1 MALSKKSDCTEQFT
15 ANAEFGFTA
24 GPCYGNVM
32 QETTQ
37 TPVTLTAPPDETVN
51 QLTHGIGLALS
62 IVGALHLV
70 TRVPLDGY
78 LWVGI
83 WVYAIALVALFAAST
98 LSHSFVSG
106 PLRTRY
112 RTLDQLCIF
121 AVMAATYTPVS
132 LAVCDEGWWNIPM
145 VLMWLMA
152 GLGIYLKLR
161 VTKED
166 MVPVWFY
173 VALGAIPALAVPRI
187 LEVSGFSGLFWIAAG
202 GACYVLGVIFLT
214 NDQKV
219 RYFHAV
225 WHVLVIL
232 GSMCHYIVICDY
244 TLKLA

>member
-1 MALSKKSDCTEQFT
+1 
-15 ANAEFGFTA
+15 
-24 GPCYGNVM
+24 M
-32 QETTQ
+32 QE
-37 TPVTLTAPPDETVN
+37 LTEHTVVSMAPPDETVN

-70 TRVPLDGY
+70 THVPIQGN

-83 WVYAIALVALFAAST
+83 WVYALSLVALFAAST

-132 LAVCDEGWWNIPM
+132 LAVCQDGWWNVPM

-152 GLGIYLKLR
+152 GLGVYLKLR
-161 VTKED
+161 VTKEN

-173 VALGAIPALAVPRI
+173 VALGAIPVLAVPRI
-187 LEVSGFSGLFWIAAG
+187 LQVTGPSGLFWISAG
-202 GACYVLGVIFLT
+202 GACYVLGVVFLT
-214 NDQKV
+214 NDQRV

-232 GSMCHYIVICDY
+232 GSVCHYIVIYDY
-244 TLKLA
+244 TLRLA

>member
-1 MALSKKSDCTEQFT
+1 
-15 ANAEFGFTA
+15 
-24 GPCYGNVM
+24 
-32 QETTQ
+32 
-37 TPVTLTAPPDETVN
+37 
-51 QLTHGIGLALS
+51 
-62 IVGALHLV
+62 
-70 TRVPLDGY
+70 
-78 LWVGI
+78 
-83 WVYAIALVALFAAST
+83 
-98 LSHSFVSG
+98 
-106 PLRTRY
+106 
-112 RTLDQLCIF
+112 
-121 AVMAATYTPVS
+121 
-132 LAVCDEGWWNIPM
+132 M

-187 LEVSGFSGLFWIAAG
+187 LEVTGFSGLFWIAAG

-214 NDQKV
+214 KDQKV

-232 GSMCHYIVICDY
+232 GSVCHYIVICDY